1 MVRISAARLIAQR
14 IISPAE
20 RDAGRNDEDAI
31 VTAVLAFVLMLVIVA
46 GMAVGVMFGRKPIAG
61 SCGGMK
67 ALGMNVECEICG
79 GNPQACDSAPE
90 SARSRSERAS
100 SAAAALAVDANRN
113 PRKDTTRSL

>member
-1 MVRISAARLIAQR
+1 
-14 IISPAE
+14 
-20 RDAGRNDEDAI
+20 

-79 GNPQACDSAPE
+79 GDPQACDSAPGP
-90 SARSRSERAS
+90 ARRGPDRAS
-100 SAAAALAVDANRN
+100 TADAAALAADATRN
-113 PRKDTTRSL
+113 PRKGTTRSL